1 MNRVILGGSAAI
13 AAVLGVTAATA
24 APVISFGPGASSAG
38 NGYSVI
44 NTFDNANGISGYN
57 FQIKTPPSD
66 GNGAPPANSIPSGT
80 PYLSVLGGGQA
91 NINFAKPVRG
101 FQFDWGSLD
110 KYNTLIIHTVGG
122 DKSVVPGTDFANPA
136 NGDQYSNLTNGLFT
150 AVGSNKDRITGIT
163 LESKS
168 NSFEIDNLAVSGVP
182 EPTSWALMIGGFGFV
197 GGSMR
202 ARRSTKLAAA

>member
-1 MNRVILGGSAAI
+1 MNRFISLGC
-13 AAVLGVTAATA
+13 AAVVAAVATAATA
-24 APVISFGPGASSAG
+24 APVISFGPGASSPG

-44 NTFDNANGISGYN
+44 NTFDNANGITGNN

-66 GNGAPPANSIPSGT
+66 GNGAPPANSVPSGT
-80 PYLSVLGGGQA
+80 SYLSVLGGGHA
-91 NINFAKPVRG
+91 NISFESPVRAI
-101 FQFDWGSLD
+101 QFDWGSLD
-110 KYNTLIIHTVGG
+110 RYNTLIIHTVGG

-136 NGDQYSNLTNGLFT
+136 NGDQHAALTNGLFS

-163 LESKS
+163 LESSS

-182 EPTSWALMIGGFGFV
+182 EPASWAMMIGGFGIV

-202 ARRSTKLAAA
+202 ARRSVKLARA